1 MTAVVVPG
9 GRRDARGARG
19 ILGRVIDEYAVRRPR
34 AALLPYV
41 AWCTGYRQAGV
52 GPAVHRGLPSPWLT
66 MIVTLDDP
74 LVIARHPDPRQP
86 ASAHDFLLG
95 GLHTAP
101 ALVTHGGRQS
111 GIQLALTPL
120 GARVLLGLPAA
131 ELASIDVEAAD
142 VLGRL
147 AGEVRERVL
156 AAPDWPGRFA
166 VLEEVLAGR
175 LRAAQASGSPV
186 PRPEVSYA
194 WDRLRRSRG
203 AVNVADLAAETG
215 WSPRHLGEQFRAE
228 TGLSPKAGARVVRF
242 DRARRRLLRQQAEG
256 GRVVL
261 AEFAAECGYY
271 DQAHLARDFRDLAG
285 CPPSVLLAEELRN
298 VQAALQGDWE

>member
-1 MTAVVVPG
+1 
-9 GRRDARGARG
+9 
-19 ILGRVIDEYAVRRPR
+19 VIDEHAGRRPR
-34 AALLPYV
+34 ERLRPYV
-41 AWCTGYRQAGV
+41 AWCTGYRQAGIE
-52 GPAVHRGLPSPWLT
+52 PAAHRGLPSPWLT
-66 MIVTLDDP
+66 MIVTLDEP

-86 ASAHDFLLG
+86 ASTHDFLLG

-111 GIQLALTPL
+111 GIQLALTPF
-120 GARVLLGLPAA
+120 GARALLGMPAA

-147 AGEVRERVL
+147 AGEIRERVL
-156 AAPDWPGRFA
+156 AAPGWAGRFA
-166 VLEEVLAGR
+166 VLEEFLASR
-175 LRAAQASGSPV
+175 LRAAQAPRRV
-186 PRPEVSYA
+186 APRPEVSYA

-203 AVNVADLAAETG
+203 AVSVADLASETG
-215 WSPRHLGEQFRAE
+215 WSARHLGEQFRAE
-228 TGLSPKAGARVVRF
+228 TGLSPKAAARVVRF
-242 DRARRRLLRQQAEG
+242 DRARRRLQRQQAEAD
-256 GRVVL
+256 RVVL
-261 AEFAAECGYY
+261 AELAAECGYY

>member
-1 MTAVVVPG
+1 M
-9 GRRDARGARG
+9 
-19 ILGRVIDEYAVRRPR
+19 IDEYAVWRPR
-34 AALLPYV
+34 EGLRPYV
-41 AWCTGYRQAGV
+41 AWCTGYRQAGID
-52 GPAVHRGLPSPWLT
+52 PAAHRGLPSPWLT
-66 MIVTLDDP
+66 MIVTLDEP

-86 ASAHDFLLG
+86 ASTHDFLLG

-101 ALVTHGGRQS
+101 ALVTHDGRQS

-120 GARVLLGLPAA
+120 GARALLGMPAA

-142 VLGRL
+142 VIGRL

-156 AAPDWPGRFA
+156 AAPDWAGRFA
-166 VLEEVLAGR
+166 VLEEFLAGR
-175 LRAAQASGSPV
+175 VRATQARGRHA

-194 WDRLRRSRG
+194 WDRLQRSRG
-203 AVNVADLAAETG
+203 VVSVADLAAETG
-215 WSPRHLGEQFRAE
+215 WSARHLGEQFRAE

-261 AEFAAECGYY
+261 AELATECGYY
-271 DQAHLARDFRDLAG
+271 DQAHMAREFRDLAG
-285 CPPSVLLAEELRN
+285 CPPSALLAEELRN
-298 VQAALQGDWE
+298 VQAVLLGDEGMMGP

>member
-1 MTAVVVPG
+1 
-9 GRRDARGARG
+9 
-19 ILGRVIDEYAVRRPR
+19 VIDEYAVRRPGEGLR
-34 AALLPYV
+34 PYV
-41 AWCTGYRQAGV
+41 AWCVGYRQAGMA
-52 GPAVHRGLPSPWLT
+52 PAVHRGLPSPWLT
-66 MIVTLDDP
+66 MIVTLDEP
-74 LVIARHPDPRQP
+74 LVIARHPDQRQP
-86 ASAHDFLLG
+86 ASTHDFLLG

-101 ALVTHGGRQS
+101 ALVTHDGRQS

-120 GARVLLGLPAA
+120 GARALLGMPAA

-156 AAPDWPGRFA
+156 EAPDWAARFA
-166 VLEEVLAGR
+166 VLEEFLAGR
-175 LRAAQASGSPV
+175 VRAGQASRVPL

-194 WDRLRRSRG
+194 WNRLRQSRG
-203 AVNVADLAAETG
+203 AVSVAELAAETG
-215 WSPRHLGEQFRAE
+215 WSARHLGEQFRAE

-242 DRARRRLLRQQAEG
+242 DRARRRLLRQQAEN

-261 AEFAAECGYY
+261 ADLAAECGYY

-298 VQAALQGDWE
+298 VQADLPGDEEMMGP

>member
-1 MTAVVVPG
+1 
-9 GRRDARGARG
+9 
-19 ILGRVIDEYAVRRPR
+19 VIDEYAGRRPR

-86 ASAHDFLLG
+86 ASVHDFLLG

-101 ALVTHGGRQS
+101 ALVTHDGRQS

-142 VLGRL
+142 VLGRF

-194 WDRLRRSRG
+194 WDRLQRSRG
-203 AVNVADLAAETG
+203 AVSVADLAAETG

-242 DRARRRLLRQQAEG
+242 DRARRRLLGRQAEG

-261 AEFAAECGYY
+261 ADLAAECGYY

-285 CPPSVLLAEELRN
+285 CPPSALLAEELRN
-298 VQAALQGDWE
+298 VQAVFQGDWE

>member
-1 MTAVVVPG
+1 
-9 GRRDARGARG
+9 
-19 ILGRVIDEYAVRRPR
+19 VIDEHALWRPGE
-34 AALLPYV
+34 ALRPYV
-41 AWCTGYRQAGV
+41 ACCVGYRQAGAA
-52 GPAVHRGLPSPWLT
+52 PAAHRGLPSPWLT
-66 MIVTLDDP
+66 VIVTLDEP

-86 ASAHDFLLG
+86 ASTHDFLLG

-101 ALVTHGGRQS
+101 ALVTHEGRQS

-120 GARVLLGLPAA
+120 GARALLGMPAA
-131 ELASIDVEAAD
+131 ELASVDVEAAE

-156 AAPDWPGRFA
+156 AAPGWAARFA
-166 VLEEVLAGR
+166 VLEEFLSRQV
-175 LRAAQASGSPV
+175 RAAREPGHPV

-194 WDRLRRSRG
+194 WERLRSSRG
-203 AVNVADLAAETG
+203 AVSVAQLAAETG
-215 WSPRHLGEQFRAE
+215 WSARHLGEQFRAE
-228 TGLSPKAGARVVRF
+228 TGLSPKAGARVIRF
-242 DRARRRLLRQQAEG
+242 DRARRRLLRRQAEG

-271 DQAHLARDFRDLAG
+271 DQAHLAREFRDLAG

-298 VQAALQGDWE
+298 VQGALRGDWE

>member
-1 MTAVVVPG
+1 M
-9 GRRDARGARG
+9 
-19 ILGRVIDEYAVRRPR
+19 IDEYAGRRPR

-86 ASAHDFLLG
+86 ASVHDFLLG

-101 ALVTHGGRQS
+101 ALVTHDGRQS

-194 WDRLRRSRG
+194 WDRLQRSRG
-203 AVNVADLAAETG
+203 AVSVADLAAETG

-242 DRARRRLLRQQAEG
+242 DRARRRLLGRQAEG

-261 AEFAAECGYY
+261 ADLATECGYY

-285 CPPSVLLAEELRN
+285 CPPSALLAEELRN
-298 VQAALQGDWE
+298 VQAVFQGDWE

>member
-1 MTAVVVPG
+1 
-9 GRRDARGARG
+9 
-19 ILGRVIDEYAVRRPR
+19 VIDEHQLWRPGEGLR
-34 AALLPYV
+34 PYV

-52 GPAVHRGLPSPWLT
+52 EPAAHRGLPSPWLT
-66 MIVTLDDP
+66 MIVTLDEP

-86 ASAHDFLLG
+86 ASAHNFLLG

-101 ALVTHGGRQS
+101 ALVTHDGRQS

-120 GARVLLGLPAA
+120 GARALLKMPAA

-147 AGEVRERVL
+147 AGEIRERVL
-156 AAPDWPGRFA
+156 AAPDWNGRFA
-166 VLEEVLAGR
+166 VLEEFLAGR
-175 LRAAQASGSPV
+175 VRAAQAPGSPA

-194 WDRLRRSRG
+194 WDRLRQSRG
-203 AVNVADLAAETG
+203 AVSVAGLAAETG
-215 WSPRHLGEQFRAE
+215 WSARHLTEQFRAE

-271 DQAHLARDFRDLAG
+271 DQAHLARDFRGLAG

-298 VQAALQGDWE
+298 VQAGLQGDWE

>member
-1 MTAVVVPG
+1 M
-9 GRRDARGARG
+9 
-19 ILGRVIDEYAVRRPR
+19 IDEYAVRRPGE
-34 AALLPYV
+34 ALRPYV

-52 GPAVHRGLPSPWLT
+52 EPALHRGLPSPWLT
-66 MIVTLDDP
+66 MIVTLDEP

-86 ASAHDFLLG
+86 ASAHDVLLG

-101 ALVTHGGRQS
+101 ALVTHDGRQS

-120 GARVLLGLPAA
+120 GARALLGMPAA

-147 AGEVRERVL
+147 AAEVRERVL
-156 AAPDWPGRFA
+156 SAPDWAGRFA
-166 VLEEVLAGR
+166 VLEEFLAGR
-175 LRAAQASGSPV
+175 VRAAQAPGRPA

-203 AVNVADLAAETG
+203 AVSVADLAAETG
-215 WSPRHLGEQFRAE
+215 WSARHLGAQFRAE
-228 TGLSPKAGARVVRF
+228 TGLSPKAGARVMRF
-242 DRARRRLLRQQAEG
+242 DQARRRLLRPQAEG

-261 AEFAAECGYY
+261 AELAAECGYY

-285 CPPSVLLAEELRN
+285 CPPSVLLAEEFRN
-298 VQAALQGDWE
+298 VQAVLEGDWE